1 MFLSAALARDKDP
14 PGHVSRGSRPLL
26 VRRACKGSLVRVH
39 LWCIQGSCGHSRPN
53 NECHAAPA
61 RQPYN
66 GRSLMS
72 KVHHLVGA
80 TLACVLATS
89 ANAQLLHHKDL
100 SSAIAT
106 TIALAAVEACKAAG
120 YNVSV
125 HVVGRNGEVLV
136 GLRHHAAGVNTFENS
151 WKKAYTSRTFR
162 IPSGK

>member
-1 MFLSAALARDKDP
+1 
-14 PGHVSRGSRPLL
+14 
-26 VRRACKGSLVRVH
+26 
-39 LWCIQGSCGHSRPN
+39 
-53 NECHAAPA
+53 
-61 RQPYN
+61 
-66 GRSLMS
+66 MS

-80 TLACVLATS
+80 ALACELATS
-89 ANAQLLHHKDL
+89 ANAQLLQHKDL
-100 SSAIAT
+100 SNAMAT

-162 IPSGK
+162 FASGTVGEDVDQDHNRHRYTCVGLQPRNRRQCATRHHQAAHAADCRHHRHHGDGDLQGTGLQRVGARHRQYG